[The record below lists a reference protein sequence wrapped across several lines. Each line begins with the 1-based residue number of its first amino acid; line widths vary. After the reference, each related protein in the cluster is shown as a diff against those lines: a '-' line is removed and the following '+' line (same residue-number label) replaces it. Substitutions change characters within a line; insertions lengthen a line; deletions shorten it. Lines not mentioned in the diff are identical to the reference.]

1 MKKKAGERTLLTS
14 VLLSSPGPI
23 VIGIGLIVGRS
34 STQIADF
41 IRRTSELAAIIVSW
55 IVYRILEND
64 TEPDP
69 VRREKLER
77 TANSLV
83 GAAMCLSGVVMLFV
97 ALFSSSTDKGNVI
110 PGLVI
115 AILGVIAN
123 TLLWL
128 RYRKLNRESP
138 NAILAV
144 QSRLYRTKSLV
155 DVCVTI
161 ALAIVAI
168 APGSTA
174 ARVFDLAGSIIVAVY
189 LVMNGVYTLRDKK
202 ASGLLKAD

>member
-1 MKKKAGERTLLTS
+1 MKNKAGERTLLTS

-23 VIGIGLIVGRS
+23 VIGIGLFVGRS

-55 IVYRILEND
+55 IVYRLLEND

-83 GAAMCLSGVVMLFV
+83 GVAMCLSGVAMLFV
-97 ALFSSSTDKGNVI
+97 ALFSSNTDKGNVI
-110 PGLVI
+110 PGLII
-115 AILGVIAN
+115 ALLGVIAN

-128 RYRKLNRESP
+128 RYRKLNREGP

-161 ALAIVAI
+161 ALTIVAI
-168 APGSTA
+168 APASTA
-174 ARVFDLAGSIIVAVY
+174 ARIFDLVGSIIVALY

-202 ASGLLKAD
+202 ASGLMKTD